1 MYNSSPL
8 IHVCQIEATGD
19 TPVWALYDT
28 GPRFY
33 YPGQNLA
40 VWCHWGGE
48 AQVTW

>member
-1 MYNSSPL
+1 MYNSSPI

-40 VWCHWGGE
+40 VWCHWG
-48 AQVTW
+48 VKLK